1 MAAETEHERGK
12 RRRQRTLFDGVA
24 QLYQATRSGY
34 PSELVEFL
42 VATAGVGPGSA
53 VLEVGCGTGQLTRD
67 LARYGFD
74 LTAIDIGPA
83 MVAAA
88 RRQIGDSAIS
98 FQVSSFE
105 DFASADAA
113 FDLIVSATAFHW
125 IDPEVKFSKPAR
137 LLRPGGWLAVLS
149 LGERYDEPLD
159 AALRGMWV
167 SRSED
172 KAWSARKPPA
182 DADAIIASGLFD
194 RPAERTHQRRT
205 TMPADAV
212 IGVENTRATSL
223 SWSDDVRQE
232 FTEELRD
239 HLGTLAE
246 VSLTLHTSLTMARV
260 R

>member
-1 MAAETEHERGK
+1 MAAETEQERSR

-24 QLYQATRSGY
+24 QLYQATRPGY
-34 PSELVEFL
+34 PAEIVAFL

-83 MVAAA
+83 MIAAA
-88 RRQIGDSAIS
+88 RRHVEDSAVS

-113 FDLIVSATAFHW
+113 FDLIVCATAFHW

-137 LLRPGGWLAVLS
+137 LLRPGGWLAL
-149 LGERYDEPLD
+149 LAIGERYDEPLD
-159 AALRGMWV
+159 AALHGMWAA
-167 SRSED
+167 RNED
-172 KAWSARKPPA
+172 AAWSARKPPA
-182 DADAIIASGLFD
+182 DADAIIGSGLFD
-194 RPAERTHQRRT
+194 QPVERTHQCHT
-205 TMPADAV
+205 TVATNTV
-212 IGVENTRATSL
+212 IGVENTRATAL
-223 SWSDDVRQE
+223 SWSDDVRQG
-232 FTEELRD
+232 FTAELRS
-239 HLGTLAE
+239 HLGSLVE
-246 VSLTLHTSLTMARV
+246 VPLTLHTSLTMARV